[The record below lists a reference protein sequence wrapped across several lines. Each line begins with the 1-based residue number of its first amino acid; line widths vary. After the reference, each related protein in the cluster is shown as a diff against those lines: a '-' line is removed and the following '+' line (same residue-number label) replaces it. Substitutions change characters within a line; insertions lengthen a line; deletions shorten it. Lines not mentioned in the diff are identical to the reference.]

1 MDPAYYVAA
10 GSLKA
15 RTTQLEVL
23 ANNLA
28 NVSTQGFKP
37 ERTFFSV
44 FNKAVESSRN
54 LPNTR
59 YVNDGTALAGRG
71 IDMRQ
76 GPLQATSGLLDLA
89 VEGNAFF
96 TIQTPAGV
104 QVTRDG
110 RFTLGTD
117 GQIQTQDGR
126 PLLGKNGQTFRI
138 DPAGERLEVG
148 RDGTL
153 SQGTTVLGQLDLRA
167 YTDPSALRHL
177 GSGRFDPGSAAAAP
191 VQGTVSQGYLE
202 QSGVDMAG
210 AMVEM
215 IRLNRLYEM
224 SMKVASTL
232 ANDLDGR
239 SINEIA
245 MQR

>member
-23 ANNLA
+23 SNNLA
-28 NVSTQGFKP
+28 NVSTTGFKP

-44 FNKAVESSRN
+44 FNKARSSSRD
-54 LPNTR
+54 LPFTGP
-59 YVNDGTALAGRG
+59 VNDGTALAGRG

-76 GPLQATSGLLDLA
+76 GALQLTSGPLDLA
-89 VEGNAFF
+89 LEGNAFF
-96 TIQTPAGV
+96 TLQTPEGP

-110 RFTLGTD
+110 RFGLGPG
-117 GQIQTQDGR
+117 GQLQSRDGR
-126 PLLGKNGQTFRI
+126 PLLGKNGQPI
-138 DPAGERLEVG
+138 QVDPMGERVAVG
-148 RDGTL
+148 RDGTV
-153 SQGTTVLGQLDLRA
+153 SQGATILGQLDLRA
-167 YTDPSALRHL
+167 YADPSALRHI
-177 GSGRFDPGSAAAAP
+177 GSGLFDPTGAQAAP
-191 VQGTVSQGYLE
+191 AQATVAQGYLE

-232 ANDLDGR
+232 ANDLDAR
-239 SINEIA
+239 SINDIA